1 MEELIH
7 KTAGVAD
14 NLDLGFLEKIHN
26 HVPGV
31 VVGHLS
37 TLLKNQRLREI
48 YEKVLETPI
57 KTFNKPE
64 EVQLEGGSP
73 LKWQGGYGVSHGGSM
88 IFINPAIRPTDIV
101 RTLFEEG
108 AHAIGGAEGRPSK
121 PFDPAHPPTEEEYLS
136 DPEEIFAKRTADHA
150 FAIATGKIKTA
161 ARMRLSPQIMKG
173 GQSFLWAIV
182 NDRVIFS
189 TEIWPHAHWFESM
202 ELPSSGPGFDRI
214 PRGRV
219 WVKPE
224 QDEVIITTEA
234 GLGGLMGRADFI
246 FAPEYVVEAI
256 LQTFPQLRHFNI
268 VDDIPSNLVTASKTV
283 VALKLVE
290 RFNKSLLAGVG
301 EDDQGVKCT

>member
-108 AHAIGGAEGRPSK
+108 AHAIWGAEGRLSK

-136 DPEEIFAKRTADHA
+136 DPEEIFAKRTADYA
-150 FAIATGKIKTA
+150 FAIATGRIK
-161 ARMRLSPQIMKG
+161 
-173 GQSFLWAIV
+173 
-182 NDRVIFS
+182 
-189 TEIWPHAHWFESM
+189 
-202 ELPSSGPGFDRI
+202 
-214 PRGRV
+214 
-219 WVKPE
+219 
-224 QDEVIITTEA
+224 
-234 GLGGLMGRADFI
+234 
-246 FAPEYVVEAI
+246 
-256 LQTFPQLRHFNI
+256 TFPQLRGFNI
-268 VDDIPSNLVTASKTV
+268 VDDIPSNRMTASKTV

-290 RFNKSLLAGVG
+290 RFNNSLLAGVG